1 MKNTIIFSLP
11 ENEQLTGAL
20 SQTLAIEVGNAVIR
34 EFPDNESYI
43 RIDSDVK
50 NKTAVLVCT
59 LNAPNPKFLPVIFMA
74 QTLKELGVKQVIL
87 IAPYLSY
94 MRQDKRFQAGEAVT
108 SILFSQLLSHS
119 IDGLITIDPH
129 LHRIAELSEIYNI
142 PNIVTLHATTII
154 SDWIIKHIQAPL
166 LIGPD
171 DESRQWVA
179 EIAALVNCPFIVGQ
193 KNRISDKQVIVS
205 LPETEHQT
213 CTPVLIDDIVST
225 GASMLETLKLLNSR
239 GFEKPICI
247 GVHALFNQD
256 TAQKLRLAGAE
267 KVITCNTIPHSTNQ
281 IDITAIVAKGLQS
294 IASDAMAAS

>member
-1 MKNTIIFSLP
+1 MKNMIIFSLP
-11 ENEQLTGAL
+11 ENEQLTSAL
-20 SQTLAIEVGNAVIR
+20 SQTLVIEMETAVIR
-34 EFPDNESYI
+34 EFPDNETYV

-59 LNAPNPKFLPVIFMA
+59 LNDPNPKFLPLIFMA
-74 QTLKELGVKQVIL
+74 QTLKELGAKQVIL

-94 MRQDKRFQAGEAVT
+94 MRQDKRFHTGEAVT
-108 SILFSQLLSHS
+108 SILFSKLLSHG

-129 LHRIAELSEIYNI
+129 LHRITELSNIYNI

-154 SDWIIKHIQAPL
+154 ADWIVKHIQSPL

-179 EIAALVNCPFIVGQ
+179 EIAALVKCPFIVGQ
-193 KNRISDKQVIVS
+193 KKRLGDQQVIVS

-239 GFEKPICI
+239 GFKKPICI

-256 TAQKLRLAGAE
+256 TEQKLRLAGAE
-267 KVITCNTIPHSTNQ
+267 NVITCNTIPHSTNQ
-281 IDITAIVAKGLQS
+281 IDITAIVAKGIQS
-294 IASDAMAAS
+294 IVRGA